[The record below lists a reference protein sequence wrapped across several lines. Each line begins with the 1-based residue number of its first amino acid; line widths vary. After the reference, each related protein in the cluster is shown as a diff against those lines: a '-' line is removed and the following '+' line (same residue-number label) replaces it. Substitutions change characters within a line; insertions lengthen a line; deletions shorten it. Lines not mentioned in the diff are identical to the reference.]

1 MVTKVKIQRVMS
13 YQLQIQ
19 QLLHQLVNDVLDEEE
34 DDDE

>member
-19 QLLHQLVNDVLDEEE
+19 QLLHQLVNDVLNEDDEE
-34 DDDE
+34 D